1 MTLLRD
7 RINEDAVMI
16 YDWVQ
21 FEHGGGQ
28 RDTPAEGAAADQAF
42 RHFMESIS
50 EAAGRP
56 KWWPTNELTVVST
69 FDPELIAL
77 ARLTV
82 LAREESRESVQV

>member
-1 MTLLRD
+1 MTTLRD

-21 FEHGGGQ
+21 LERGGG
-28 RDTPAEGAAADQAF
+28 RLDEPVEGVVADQAF
-42 RHFMESIS
+42 RHFMQSIS

-56 KWWPTNELTVVST
+56 RWWPTNELTMIAT
-69 FDPELIAL
+69 FDPELLAL

-82 LAREESRESVQV
+82 LAREQARESAHA

>member
-1 MTLLRD
+1 MTMLRD

-21 FEHGGGQ
+21 LERGESSS
-28 RDTPAEGAAADQAF
+28 DGAAADQAF
-42 RHFMESIS
+42 RHFMQAIS

-56 KWWPTNELTVVST
+56 KWWATNELTVVST
-69 FDPELIAL
+69 FDPELLAL

-82 LAREESRESVQV
+82 LVREQAGERAHA